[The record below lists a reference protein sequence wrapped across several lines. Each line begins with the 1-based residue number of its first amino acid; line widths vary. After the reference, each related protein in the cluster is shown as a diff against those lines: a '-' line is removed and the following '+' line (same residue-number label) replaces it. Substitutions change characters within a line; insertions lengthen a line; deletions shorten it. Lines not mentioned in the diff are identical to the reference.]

1 MRLLRAGLSLRLRRV
16 ACPASVWSPFSPA
29 RSAPPPVQ
37 CLLSPA
43 QRLLSPA
50 QRLLSPAQ
58 RLLSPVQPLLSPVQ
72 LLLSPVQPLARWP
85 DFARAVALL
94 SWSPAW
100 KAPRAAARSRNS
112 AAQSR
117 RSRNPV
123 PVPAR

>member
-16 ACPASVWSPFSPA
+16 ACPASVWNPFSPA
-29 RSAPPPVQ
+29 RSPPPVR
-37 CLLSPA
+37 
-43 QRLLSPA
+43 RLLSPA

-100 KAPRAAARSRNS
+100 EAPRAAARSRNS